1 MSAAAR
7 ASLTKKLYRTLKKAY
22 PRVRMPV
29 KDRPVLEHLLYACC
43 LENSSSSDANSAYT
57 RLQSLYCDWN
67 EVRVT
72 TVSELTEELS
82 MLNDPGEAAVRIK
95 KGLHNIF
102 ETIYKFDLEHLTKQ
116 KLSQSMSDLKSWR
129 GFTDYGINYVVQNG
143 LESHSIPIND
153 AAFDALIVLGIAT
166 EANKKTHKIPGL
178 ERTIAKN
185 QGVEFGALLH
195 QLGVDF
201 ASNPYGKKVRELLL
215 SVDKKCE
222 PNLPQ
227 KPSAKDEAE
236 EPVSNKKTS
245 TKKKAA
251 TKKTAVKKKTTKKAT
266 AKKTTKKAAAKKST
280 KKKG

>member
-1 MSAAAR
+1 
-7 ASLTKKLYRTLKKAY
+7 
-22 PRVRMPV
+22 MPV

-43 LENSSSSDANSAYT
+43 LENSSTSDANAAYT

-82 MLNDPGEAAVRIK
+82 MLSDAGEAAVRIK

-116 KLSQSMSDLKSWR
+116 KLSQSLSDLNSWR
-129 GFTDYGINYVVQNG
+129 GFSDYGIKYVVQNG
-143 LESHSIPIND
+143 LDSHSIPIND
-153 AAFDALIVLGIAT
+153 AAFDALIVLGIASAT
-166 EANKKTHKIPGL
+166 NKKTKKISGL

-195 QLGVDF
+195 QLGVEF
-201 ASNPYGKKVRELLL
+201 GKNPYGKKIRDLLL

-222 PNLPQ
+222 SNLPQ
-227 KPSAKDEAE
+227 KPSATDESATSE
-236 EPVSNKKTS
+236 ADDKSTKKAAAKKKPAKKPAKKAT

-251 TKKTAVKKKTTKKAT
+251 
-266 AKKTTKKAAAKKST
+266 AKKPAAKKST
-280 KKKG
+280 KKKSTKKKG

>member
-7 ASLTKKLYRTLKKAY
+7 ASLTKKLYRILKKAY

-129 GFTDYGINYVVQNG
+129 GFTNYGINYVVHNG
-143 LESHSIPIND
+143 LESHSIPING

-166 EANKKTHKIPGL
+166 EANKKAHKIPGL

-201 ASNPYGKKVRELLL
+201 INNPYGKKVRELLL

-227 KPSAKDEAE
+227 KPSAKEESD
-236 EPVSNKKTS
+236 EPVSKKKTA

-251 TKKTAVKKKTTKKAT
+251 KKKTTKKAT

>member
-1 MSAAAR
+1 
-7 ASLTKKLYRTLKKAY
+7 
-22 PRVRMPV
+22 MPV

-129 GFTDYGINYVVQNG
+129 GFTNYGINYVVQNG
-143 LESHSIPIND
+143 LESHSIPING

-166 EANKKTHKIPGL
+166 EANKKAHKIPGL

-201 ASNPYGKKVRELLL
+201 INNPYGKKVRELLL

-227 KPSAKDEAE
+227 KPSAKEESD
-236 EPVSNKKTS
+236 EPVSKKKTA

-251 TKKTAVKKKTTKKAT
+251 KKKTTKKAT

>member
-7 ASLTKKLYRTLKKAY
+7 ASLTKKLYRILKKAY

-129 GFTDYGINYVVQNG
+129 GFTNYGINYVVQNG
-143 LESHSIPIND
+143 LESHSIPING
-153 AAFDALIVLGIAT
+153 AAFDALIALGIAT
-166 EANKKTHKIPGL
+166 EANKKAHKIPGL

-201 ASNPYGKKVRELLL
+201 INNPYGKKVRELLL

-227 KPSAKDEAE
+227 KPSAKEEAD
-236 EPVSNKKTS
+236 EPVSK
-245 TKKKAA
+245 
-251 TKKTAVKKKTTKKAT
+251 KKTAAKKEATKKKTTKKAT